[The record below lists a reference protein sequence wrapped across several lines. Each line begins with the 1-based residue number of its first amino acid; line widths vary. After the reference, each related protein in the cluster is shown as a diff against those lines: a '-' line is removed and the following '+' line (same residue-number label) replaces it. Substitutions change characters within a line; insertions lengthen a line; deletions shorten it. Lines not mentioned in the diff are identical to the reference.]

1 MFVYNQN
8 FIGSWEHD
16 FVCYCLVRFTLLF
29 KLGLS
34 KKLRRDVNSR
44 VRMTQEI
51 YERLPP
57 RTMIPQYSTTV
68 WIGHLYL
75 LLKLRI
81 SGLIYLGF

>member
-1 MFVYNQN
+1 MFVYNQH
-8 FIGSWEHD
+8 FIGSWEHH
-16 FVCYCLVRFTLLF
+16 FVCFCLVRFTLLI

-34 KKLRRDVNSR
+34 KTVRRDVNSR

-51 YERLPP
+51 YEPLPP

-68 WIGHLYL
+68 WIGRLYL